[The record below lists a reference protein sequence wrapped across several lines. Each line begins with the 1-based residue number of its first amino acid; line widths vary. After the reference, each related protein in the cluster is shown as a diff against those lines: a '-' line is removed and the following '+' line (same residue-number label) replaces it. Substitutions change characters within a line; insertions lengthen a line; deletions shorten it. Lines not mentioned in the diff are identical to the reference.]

1 MKINPNLQRLKQLRN
16 ELIIIGLIVILVI
29 VAFIGYYRKQSNLKV
44 IEELKRKSYAADTRH
59 AMEIDSLKFKLLQ
72 DSLDIVDLQRVHTIN
87 HINQQDDKDK
97 GNRDIVIAIIP
108 NATDEQRDRIWAAYS
123 PKN

>member
-1 MKINPNLQRLKQLRN
+1 MPMTPRQLKKLYSDIAVAVT
-16 ELIIIGLIVILVI
+16 LVII
-29 VAFIGYYRKQSNLKV
+29 VAFIAILQYKNKVKDLK
-44 IEELKRKSYAADTRH
+44 IEDLKRQAYADDVRDS
-59 AMEIDSLKFKLLQ
+59 ILVDSLKLKILQ
-72 DSLDIVDLQRVHTIN
+72 DSLEIVDIQRVNSINTIN
-87 HINQQDDKDK
+87 KKDDKDK

>member
-1 MKINPNLQRLKQLRN
+1 MTRQQMKKLYSEIAVLVVI
-16 ELIIIGLIVILVI
+16 LIIGGSIGLLM
-29 VAFIGYYRKQSNLKV
+29 YKNKV
-44 IEELKRKSYAADTRH
+44 KEHKIEELKRKAYANDVRDSII
-59 AMEIDSLKFKLLQ
+59 IDSLKFKILQ
-72 DSLDIVDLQRVHTIN
+72 DSLHIVDIQRVNHIN
-87 HINQQDDKDK
+87 TINQQDNEDK